1 MQHEK
6 EALDRL
12 RRNPSYQRNFC
23 ILAHVDHGK
32 TTLSDCLLSSNG
44 IISAKLAGRVRY
56 LDSTEEE
63 QARGITMKSSAIALL
78 HLDEPARELRTSSS
92 SSQQSQQQPPS
103 PLSATAA
110 DTVPTSANDKLVP
123 YLINLIDSPGHVDF
137 SVDVATAARLCD
149 GALVVVDAVEGVCIQ
164 THAVL
169 KTAWSEGVRP
179 ALVLN
184 KLDRLITE
192 LQLSPV
198 EAYSHLRRIIE
209 QANVILASLHMA
221 EKMEMIG
228 KAAAEQEAAAAA
240 AEKALSSS
248 TTSGEVESEVTSSS
262 TSPQGTLFDDESENS
277 TYFFDPSRGNVVFA
291 SAYDG
296 WAFTLDDFA
305 KLHASRLNLPRALL
319 RRALWGDY
327 YYKPKAGKIVTGG
340 TVAVAAKG
348 RNMAVS
354 LMLEP
359 LFAAYDSC
367 ILNPNE
373 DRVSK
378 IVSSLNLE
386 SRLNK
391 RDMAGKDG
399 KLKLQAVMR
408 AWLPLSAAV
417 LGMVIRALPSPIEA
431 QKNRV
436 ERLWPAIKRS
446 LSSSTSMVADKSS
459 LKEEASDI
467 KLEQMLSQV
476 RRGIETCDTSED
488 AAVVVFVSK
497 MFAVPKESLPDMNP
511 AFKSSAKATTTSS
524 TPIAEDLNVSSSRQ
538 TLSRPG
544 GTDQPSVISLAAR
557 AALEILPVPPPL
569 NHSAFPEELLQPSSN
584 AWEGITSSFID
595 VSPVTSPEKRL
606 ALSTSSQNESISRQQ
621 QQQQQSQLLQSS
633 STTSSSSSSS
643 SLALSNSASAV
654 LLGAEDAN
662 AVETFVAFARVFSGV
677 LRPDKPVFVLGP
689 RYDPLRPDADS
700 CSHVSQVTRTLP
712 LYMMMGRDL
721 APLAAAYAG
730 NICGIGRLGAHIL
743 KTATLCSTP
752 ACSPLSGMTFQTTPL
767 VRVCIEPVR
776 PQDLDAVERGLALLN
791 QADPCVEVNVADNGE
806 LQLSALGELHL
817 QRCVKDLTQRFARCE
832 VKVSPPI
839 NSFMETLIEA
849 APIVTAPTSAFPA
862 LPDSS
867 MSSFSS
873 SSSIT
878 HGDSDF
884 SANSSN
890 NSSNYTQQQT
900 VLAHPSGSGIH
911 FPISWTVSE
920 SAAVAFHPPSGA
932 TYSTSAD
939 RLVSLK
945 VRAVP
950 LPHRVTRFL
959 QSPSAQNAIRALL
972 AMESRETAAAASVAS
987 VASKSDENS
996 ASLADGGVGGE
1007 SSVIGP
1013 VVTFAKGLQSLL
1025 DEMGDDWKNVFG
1037 KIICFGPKGNGPN
1050 LLVCNADR
1058 LTLSPNGAQGLF
1070 KVNPPTNSTQGV
1082 LASAWDIARLAS
1094 TLGLVGTVG
1103 SSRVKTSNSDASSI
1117 NAHGIS
1123 SAVTALRSAIPQ
1135 GFQLATVF
1143 GPLCNEPVMGVC
1155 FFIDAI
1161 NVRVSSSSSIESL
1174 SSVSGESNSSSLSV
1188 PVPVLSSGPIIS
1200 AARDAC
1206 RVSLE
1211 SGSLRLVEAVY
1222 ACEVQ
1227 CSGGKG
1233 GGGEQLGKCYAV
1245 LSKRRAKVL
1254 SEDIIEGTEIWVIK
1268 ATLPLV
1274 ESYGFADDL
1283 RKKTQGAASSSLL
1296 FDSWTILHVDPFFVP
1311 TTDTEREEF
1320 GDIVHEGQGRNL
1332 ARVYIDAVRVRKG
1345 LAVAKKIVSDGE
1357 KQRNLSRKK

>member
-12 RRNPSYQRNFC
+12 RRNPSHQRNFC

-78 HLDEPARELRTSSS
+78 HIDEPARELKTTSTSIS
-92 SSQQSQQQPPS
+92 TPS
-103 PLSATAA
+103 PLSATAS
-110 DTVPTSANDKLVP
+110 DTFISSMKSDTTRLVP
-123 YLINLIDSPGHVDF
+123 YLLNLIDSPGHVDF

-149 GALVVVDAVEGVCIQ
+149 GALVIIDAVEGVCIQ

-184 KLDRLITE
+184 KIDRLITE
-192 LQLSPV
+192 LQLSPI

-228 KAAAEQEAAAAA
+228 KAAAEQQQVTA
-240 AEKALSSS
+240 SSS
-248 TTSGEVESEVTSSS
+248 SSSDSDNDIEKEITTTSSS
-262 TSPQGTLFDDESENS
+262 NISSFEYDIDNEDDSS
-277 TYFFDPSRGNVVFA
+277 YFFDPSRGNVVFA

-305 KLHASRLNLPRALL
+305 KLHTSRLNQSRILL
-319 RRALWGDY
+319 RKTLWGEY

-340 TVAVAAKG
+340 SAVIAAKG

-359 LFAAYDSC
+359 LFAAYDAC
-367 ILNPNE
+367 VLNPND
-373 DRVSK
+373 DRINK
-378 IVSSLNLE
+378 IVTSLNLE
-386 SRLNK
+386 NKLNK

-399 KLKLQAVMR
+399 RLKLQNVMR
-408 AWLPLSAAV
+408 AWLPLSSAV
-417 LGMVIRALPSPIEA
+417 LGMVVRALPSPLEA
-431 QKNRV
+431 QKTRV
-436 ERLWPAIKRS
+436 ERLWPSIKKS
-446 LSSSTSMVADKSS
+446 ISSTRLINGYTNAQD
-459 LKEEASDI
+459 D
-467 KLEQMLSQV
+467 KLEELLAKV
-476 RRGIETCDTSED
+476 RKGIETCDTSED

-497 MFAVPKESLPDMNP
+497 MFAVPKESLPDMSP
-511 AFKSSAKATTTSS
+511 AFKTTSLS
-524 TPIAEDLNVSSSRQ
+524 ANLQSDNINNLRTSSRPIGIGGGGGGGGS
-538 TLSRPG
+538 TAVYEPG
-544 GTDQPSVISLAAR
+544 VIALASK
-557 AALEILPVPPPL
+557 AALELLPITPPSL
-569 NHSAFPEELLQPSSN
+569 YSSFPETLLVTTN
-584 AWEGITSSFID
+584 AWDGISTKIID
-595 VSPVTSPEKRL
+595 ISPVTSPEKRL
-606 ALSTSSQNESISRQQ
+606 ALSSSSQNEGMSRQQ
-621 QQQQQSQLLQSS
+621 SQSQSS
-633 STTSSSSSSS
+633 TSSSSSS
-643 SLALSNSASAV
+643 AAV

-662 AVETFVAFARVFSGV
+662 AVETFIAFARVFSGV
-677 LRPDKPVFVLGP
+677 LHPNKPLFVLGP
-689 RYDPLRPDADS
+689 RYDPLRPDADG
-700 CSHVSQVTRTLP
+700 CAHVSQITRTLP

-721 APLAAAYAG
+721 APLSTAYAG

-791 QADPCVEVNVADNGE
+791 QADPCVELNVADNGE

-849 APIVTAPTSAFPA
+849 APMIMTPTSAFPA
-862 LPDSS
+862 IQESIDLDPASS
-867 MSSFSS
+867 GLLSS
-873 SSSIT
+873 SST
-878 HGDSDF
+878 
-884 SANSSN
+884 SSV
-890 NSSNYTQQQT
+890 SQSLPQT

-920 SAAVAFHPPSGA
+920 TAAVAFHPPSGA
-932 TYSTSAD
+932 TYATSAD
-939 RLVSLK
+939 RLVALK

-950 LPHRVTRFL
+950 LPSRVTRYL
-959 QSPSAQNAIRALL
+959 QSSNSQVALRALL
-972 AMESRETAAAASVAS
+972 TMESREAAAASIAS
-987 VASKSDENS
+987 ALVTTSTTHIETDSLVDITESKEHGLVTPPTQIQDEAS
-996 ASLADGGVGGE
+996 
-1007 SSVIGP
+1007 GP
-1013 VVTFAKGLQSLL
+1013 VVTFARGLQSLL
-1025 DEMGDDWKNVFG
+1025 NDMGDDWKNAFG
-1037 KIICFGPKGNGPN
+1037 NIICFGPKGNGPN
-1050 LLVCNADR
+1050 LLVCNADKI
-1058 LTLSPNGAQGLF
+1058 TLSPNGAQGLV
-1070 KVNPPTNSTQGV
+1070 KVSSSSSHNNGGNELHRKGV
-1082 LASAWDIARLAS
+1082 LASTWDIAHLSS
-1094 TLGLVGTVG
+1094 TLGLIQG
-1103 SSRVKTSNSDASSI
+1103 STSRQRPSSI
-1117 NAHGIS
+1117 QNGNSTYLDSNAHALS
-1123 SAVTALRSAIPQ
+1123 SALIALRSAIPQ

-1161 NVRVSSSSSIESL
+1161 NIRVIGNELSTSIGVGEAGAGQSL
-1174 SSVSGESNSSSLSV
+1174 SI
-1188 PVPVLSSGPIIS
+1188 PVLSSGPIIS

-1268 ATLPLV
+1268 ASLPLV

-1296 FDSWTILHVDPFFVP
+1296 FDSWSVLHIDPFFVP

-1332 ARVYIDAVRVRKG
+1332 ARTYIDAVRLRKG

-1357 KQRNLSRKK
+1357 KQRTLSRKK

>member
-1 MQHEK
+1 M
-6 EALDRL
+6 
-12 RRNPSYQRNFC
+12 
-23 ILAHVDHGK
+23 
-32 TTLSDCLLSSNG
+32 
-44 IISAKLAGRVRY
+44 
-56 LDSTEEE
+56 
-63 QARGITMKSSAIALL
+63 
-78 HLDEPARELRTSSS
+78 
-92 SSQQSQQQPPS
+92 
-103 PLSATAA
+103 
-110 DTVPTSANDKLVP
+110 VP

-192 LQLSPV
+192 LQLTPV

-228 KAAAEQEAAAAA
+228 KAAAEQEASAAAAA
-240 AEKALSSS
+240 AEKAASSS
-248 TTSGEVESEVTSSS
+248 SSSSSNDDTESEITSSS
-262 TSPQGTLFDDESENS
+262 VLPQGGTSFDEEEPENA

-291 SAYDG
+291 SAFDG

-305 KLHASRLNLPRALL
+305 KLHTSRLNQPRPLL

-340 TVAVAAKG
+340 SVAVAAKG

-367 ILNPNE
+367 ILNPNDE
-373 DRVSK
+373 RVSK
-378 IVSSLNLE
+378 IVTSLNLE
-386 SRLNK
+386 NKVNK

-408 AWLPLSAAV
+408 AWLPLSSAV
-417 LGMVIRALPSPIEA
+417 LGMVVRALPSPIEA

-446 LSSSTSMVADKSS
+446 LLSSPSSSVAGRNSS
-459 LKEEASDI
+459 REESSGE
-467 KLEQMLSQV
+467 KLEQMLSRV
-476 RRGIETCDTSED
+476 RQGIEECDASED

-511 AFKSSAKATTTSS
+511 AFKTSTTSTSATTT
-524 TPIAEDLNVSSSRQ
+524 IATDASVSSRIV
-538 TLSRPG
+538 SRPG
-544 GTDQPSVISLAAR
+544 VTEPGVIALAAK

-569 NHSAFPEELLQPSSN
+569 QHSSFPEDLLQSSD
-584 AWEGITSSFID
+584 AWAGITSSFID

-606 ALSTSSQNESISRQQ
+606 ALSTSTQMEGLSRQQ
-621 QQQQQSQLLQSS
+621 QQQQQSSM
-633 STTSSSSSSS
+633 TSSSSSSAS
-643 SLALSNSASAV
+643 SV
-654 LLGAEDAN
+654 LYSSEDAN

-689 RYDPLRPDADS
+689 RYDPLRPEADG
-700 CSHVSQVTRTLP
+700 CAHVSQITRTLP

-791 QADPCVEVNVADNGE
+791 QADPCVELNVADNGE

-839 NSFMETLIEA
+839 NSFMETLAEA
-849 APIVTAPTSAFPA
+849 APIVNAPTTAFPA
-862 LPDSS
+862 MPDSQHGDLDQPL
-867 MSSFSS
+867 SFNASS
-873 SSSIT
+873 SSQQQQQ
-878 HGDSDF
+878 
-884 SANSSN
+884 
-890 NSSNYTQQQT
+890 QQQT
-900 VLAHPSGSGIH
+900 VLAHPTGSGIH

-939 RLVSLK
+939 RLVSFK

-950 LPHRVTRFL
+950 LPQRVTRFL
-959 QSPSAQNAIRALL
+959 QSSSAQNALRALV
-972 AMESRETAAAASVAS
+972 AMESREAAAAATTAAAAAAAAFAS
-987 VASKSDENS
+987 ALASEGDSSSSMTAEES
-996 ASLADGGVGGE
+996 A
-1007 SSVIGP
+1007 IGP

-1025 DEMGDDWKNVFG
+1025 NEMGDEWKNVFS
-1037 KIICFGPKGNGPN
+1037 KIVCFGPKGNGPN
-1050 LLVCNADR
+1050 LLVCNADK
-1058 LTLSPNGAQGLF
+1058 LTLSANGAQGIVS
-1070 KVNPPTNSTQGV
+1070 KTNSTASSTQGGV
-1082 LASAWDIARLAS
+1082 LASTWEVARLAS
-1094 TLGLVGTVG
+1094 TLGVEGMNR
-1103 SSRVKTSNSDASSI
+1103 SKKNSNDAAS
-1117 NAHGIS
+1117 NAHAIS
-1123 SAVTALRSAIPQ
+1123 AALIALRSAIPQ

-1161 NVRVSSSSSIESL
+1161 NVRVSLPSSESTAIGGVNNATTTTPIL
-1174 SSVSGESNSSSLSV
+1174 I
-1188 PVPVLSSGPIIS
+1188 PVLSSGPIIS

-1206 RVSLE
+1206 RVALE

-1245 LSKRRAKVL
+1245 LSKRRARVL

-1296 FDSWTILHVDPFFVP
+1296 FDSWTVLHVDPFFVP

-1320 GDIVHEGQGRNL
+1320 GDVVHEGQGRNL
-1332 ARVYIDAVRVRKG
+1332 ARGYIDAVRLRKG